1 MKNKSF
7 PVLVFWCPL
16 FLKEIDNGTVRVT
29 LTEQCVKKKHLGI
42 YFLLLCSRLNNPLF
56 VLYIFSGLCSKVTLS
71 SIFVTETHYFDCE
84 ILHNLV

>member
-42 YFLLLCSRLNNPLF
+42 YFLVVVF
-56 VLYIFSGLCSKVTLS
+56 KI
-71 SIFVTETHYFDCE
+71 E
-84 ILHNLV
+84 